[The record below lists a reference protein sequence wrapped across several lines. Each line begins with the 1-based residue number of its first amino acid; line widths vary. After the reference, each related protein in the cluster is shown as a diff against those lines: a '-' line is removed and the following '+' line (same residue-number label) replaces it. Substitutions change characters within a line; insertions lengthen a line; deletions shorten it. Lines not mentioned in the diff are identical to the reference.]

1 LKKFWRLPE
10 RHAMPNRNHAS
21 TAVLFLWEG
30 TDRQGRLLRGEVH
43 AYGSA
48 SVSAG
53 LRRQGIHTISV
64 RKKPRT
70 RPQALRARD
79 ITLFT
84 RQLATMLRAGIP
96 LLQAFDIVAR
106 SQAKPAMAQLV
117 RQLRSDVSS
126 GSSLQQALMRH
137 PQHFDLLFCN
147 LVAAGEQAG
156 LLDDILANL
165 AQHQEKTLAI
175 KSQVRAALTYPLA
188 IVLCAVLVM
197 AVIMIWVVPSFTQV
211 FSSFG
216 ASLPWPTLAVI
227 AISDFMQAY
236 WWVLTAL
243 CAAMASL
250 LTRVWR
256 HSPHW
261 RARADRWL
269 LQLPLFGAILR
280 KATLARWTRTLATL
294 FAAGLPLVDALQ
306 SVARAAGNAVYADA
320 TEQIA
325 RQVSQGSSLA
335 TAIEATRQFPDMV
348 GQMVAIGE
356 ESGALDQM
364 LSKVADFYE
373 IEVNEAVASL
383 AILLEPIIMLVLGVS
398 IGGLIIAMY
407 LPIFKLGSVI

>member
-1 LKKFWRLPE
+1 
-10 RHAMPNRNHAS
+10 MPNAS
-21 TAVLFLWEG
+21 RTSTPVLFLWEG
-30 TDRQGRLLRGEVH
+30 KDRQGRLLRGEVH
-43 AYGSA
+43 AHGIA
-48 SVSAG
+48 SVSAA
-53 LRRQGIHTISV
+53 LRRQGIQTIRV

-70 RPQALRARD
+70 RPHALRAKD

-117 RQLRSDVSS
+117 RQLRSDVAS
-126 GSSLQQALMRH
+126 GSSLQQALARH
-137 PQHFDLLFCN
+137 PQHFDTLFCN

-156 LLDDILANL
+156 LLDEILTNL

-188 IVLCAVLVM
+188 IVLCAILVM
-197 AVIMIWVVPSFTQV
+197 TVIMIWVVPSFTQV

-216 ASLPWPTLAVI
+216 AALPWPTLAVI
-227 AISDFMQAY
+227 AVSDFMLAY
-236 WWVLTAL
+236 WWGLAAL
-243 CAAMASL
+243 SALMASL
-250 LTRVWR
+250 LARTWR
-256 HSPHW
+256 HSAHW

-269 LQLPLFGAILR
+269 LRLPWFGAIVC

-294 FAAGLPLVDALQ
+294 FAAGLPLVEALQ
-306 SVARAAGNAVYADA
+306 SVAGAAGNAVYADA
-320 TEQIA
+320 TTQIA
-325 RQVSQGSSLA
+325 RQVSHGSSLA
-335 TAIEATRQFPDMV
+335 AAIEHSRQFPDMV

-383 AILLEPIIMLVLGVS
+383 SILLEPIIMLILGVS